1 MTLIAAF
8 KQLRE
13 QHLKSSIV
21 LGQVIQKED
30 LFRFVDLYNTFY
42 SASKGSTVKII
53 ATPDCSAQELNEL
66 ILENCYKRYTIQ
78 SIPQN
83 LSHVRRHTWDIV
95 DQACTHDACRRLIVI
110 AHAQNLTNS
119 GLKEVED
126 LNARWKTSFL
136 LTRNTTSR
144 DWDSD
149 FVGIFANNKTQTV
162 NIPQANI
169 TEPTSRILQEVLS
182 QGLSVDEAFKR
193 VQLEKL
199 LVSEA
204 S

>member
-1 MTLIAAF
+1 MTLIDAF
-8 KQLRE
+8 NELRE

-30 LFRFVDLYNTFY
+30 LFRFVDLYITFY
-42 SASKGSTVKII
+42 SASPAAIIKII

-66 ILENCYKRYTIQ
+66 ILENCYKNYAIQ

-83 LSHVRRHTWDIV
+83 LSHARRHTWGIV
-95 DQACTHDACRRLIVI
+95 DQNCNHDACRRLVVI

-136 LTRNTTSR
+136 LARNTTSR
-144 DWDSD
+144 DWDSE
-149 FVGIFANNKTQTV
+149 FAGIFANNKTPTV
-162 NIPQANI
+162 YIPPARI
-169 TEPTSRILQEVLS
+169 TEPASQILRKVLF
-182 QGLSVDEAFKR
+182 QGISVDEAFTR

-199 LVSEA
+199 LLTEGN
-204 S
+204 